1 MVEYAIEDN
10 LDPFFMAG
18 CNEIL
23 QILVVTQ
30 TGVKL
35 PVISSMFFTIDR
47 PMEIPIPDRA
57 AQRESRC
64 LQMEVF
70 PRWRLLLAA

>member
-10 LDPFFMAG
+10 LDPFFVAG

-23 QILVVTQ
+23 QILVVPQ

-35 PVISSMFFTIDR
+35 PVISSLITMSHTF
-47 PMEIPIPDRA
+47 E
-57 AQRESRC
+57 
-64 LQMEVF
+64 
-70 PRWRLLLAA
+70 